1 MFQYNKVEEALAA
14 LKAGEMIIVSDDENR
29 ENEGDLI
36 CAAEFISPEI
46 INFMASEAKGLI
58 CAPLSETYAKNLQ
71 LEAMVEKNTD
81 NHGTAF
87 TVSVDHIE
95 TSTGISAF
103 ERALTIKKLVDAESL
118 PSDFRRPGHV
128 FPLIAKKNGILE
140 RNGHTEAT
148 VDLLRLAGLKE
159 VGVCV
164 EIMDE
169 DGTMMRK
176 KKLKE
181 KAQEWGLKYITIKA
195 IQEYLKQNE
204 LQVEQVTR
212 AKLPTKYGMFDIL
225 GFVNKINGEHH
236 VALVKGDI
244 GDGQAIL
251 CRVHSECL
259 TGDAFGSLK
268 CDCGGQLEEALKKIN
283 DEGRGVLLY
292 LRQEGRGIGLI
303 NKLRAYSLQD
313 EGLDTV
319 EANLA
324 LGFEEDERE
333 YSIGA
338 QILKIIGAKSL
349 KLMTNNPQKIN
360 DFQKYGLVVEERVTL
375 QIKDNPFDRDYLKV
389 KQNKMGHLFD

>member
-14 LKAGEMIIVSDDENR
+14 LKAGEMIIISDDENR

-128 FPLIAKKNGILE
+128 FPLTAKKNGILE

-148 VDLLRLAGLKE
+148 IDLLRLAGLKE

-169 DGTMMRK
+169 DGTMMHK
-176 KKLKE
+176 EKLKE

-338 QILKIIGAKSL
+338 QILKIIGVKSL

-360 DFQKYGLVVEERVTL
+360 DFQKYGLVVEERVAL